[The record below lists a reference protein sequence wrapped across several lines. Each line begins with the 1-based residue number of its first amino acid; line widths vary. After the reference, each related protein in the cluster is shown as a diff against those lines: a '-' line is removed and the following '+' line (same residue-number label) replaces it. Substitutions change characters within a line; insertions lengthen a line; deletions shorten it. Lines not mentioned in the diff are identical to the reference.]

1 MNCGCETHTEVCWT
15 QAILTVRPANGGGT
29 IRHDELPDRARVI
42 QESVRYAGKV
52 VITRE
57 LRSGSPVRKE
67 NIVTCPNEEWFSVWR
82 KGLFL
87 ERDETGI
94 PDFTWHRVYETQHIK
109 FVIEKAN
116 EEVEKIMEYDETLD
130 WSSDR

>member
-29 IRHDELPDRARVI
+29 IRHDELPPRARVI
-42 QESVRYAGKV
+42 QEAVRYAGDV

-57 LRSGSPVRKE
+57 LRSGQPVQTG
-67 NIVTCPNEEWFSVWR
+67 NGIICPNEEWFSVWR
-82 KGLFL
+82 

-94 PDFTWHRVYETQHIK
+94 PTWHRVYETQHIN
-109 FVIEKAN
+109 FVIERAN
-116 EEVEKIMEYDETLD
+116 EEIKGAE
-130 WSSDR
+130 

>member
-29 IRHDELPDRARVI
+29 IRHDKIPDRARVI
-42 QESVRYAGKV
+42 QEAVRYAGEV

-57 LRSGSPVRKE
+57 LRSGRLVRTGSGV
-67 NIVTCPNEEWFSVWR
+67 ICPNEEWFSVWR
-82 KGLFL
+82 KSLFL

-94 PDFTWHRVYETQHIK
+94 PDFTWRRVYETQHIN
-109 FVIEKAN
+109 FVIERAN
-116 EEVEKIMEYDETLD
+116 EEIQKIVEYDD
-130 WSSDR
+130 WSE